1 MPQKSYKDFF
11 KRAPVGKY
19 SGSERLDPTKL
30 EEPDSDS
37 DYTRNMYL
45 EDLPS
50 DPDFQEEIQKTM
62 EEKLKAVQNFS
73 GIDPAL
79 LRIHAVGQSHI
90 DMAWRWRYEQTR
102 RKGIITFRKA
112 VYHAR
117 RFPDFRFALSE
128 PQLLDWIQQDNPGLF
143 EDIKETVAKGGIEL
157 VGGSWIEPD
166 CMMPSG
172 ESMCRTRLYGQR
184 YYHDH
189 YGILS
194 ETEWFTD
201 SFGYSWALPQILT
214 KSGARFFFTSKITW
228 NRQTVFPFVH
238 FWWQGPDGSRLL
250 TCNFNMGLGPLDQW
264 LRFEPGHHQIKKG
277 YTYEGDYTRDYY
289 DLEDFVA
296 PDELV
301 PAIGYFCGKGDGG
314 HGPTH
319 LEVATM
325 NEQVRTGFVKWSS
338 VKNYFEDIAQWQD
351 RLPIWRDELYLE
363 YHRGTFS
370 VHAEVKRHNR
380 LFENALVSAD
390 NLSSVL
396 TVFNAKYA
404 RPSILLEEMWKV
416 LLLNQF
422 HDVLPGSSIPEVYD
436 DIHDDW
442 DALDA
447 ACKWFYSDAG
457 KAIKVPAETNLF
469 LYNPTPA
476 KRKGRVFIP
485 AESLPEIIKARGNAQ
500 CALSLTSLGVE
511 RRAYIAQPIKGEPA
525 DWIDAKGPGWWA
537 VMDLEPYS
545 VTPFQAVE
553 TRIAAGSMVLGA
565 AGKTPYLDNGI
576 VRVELDPNTGGIKK
590 LTSTLVPN
598 VPNLVQGKQSNLHAA
613 FLDDYPNDHAW
624 NIKPEYWKYPIP
636 MRDDENVKI
645 ELIVQSSVLAT
656 LEISRT
662 LGEAKSKV
670 IQRVTLFAD
679 CPEVYLEWIADWQ
692 EPYRMVKV
700 VYDTATE
707 ADKCTADAAY
717 CAIARSTRPKARPD
731 WARYEKIMHKYADL
745 STPDNSWGIA
755 LLNEGKYAFDA
766 TGGQMRLTMLRSP
779 VYPGPA
785 PEAWVIKERKAREA
799 AGKGIVPKFSGM
811 GPFRCRYAL
820 LPHSGGALQNQDHS
834 LSPLVKERADE
845 FNAPVVAMPITTRGG
860 DIKADTVADGR
871 AWVVSSPANVQI
883 TTIKMNEWDRNS
895 HLILRVVESC
905 GVDVKGVAKIQLHP
919 VIAKKVKSAKA
930 VDILERPLPNNSV
943 SWDAKKGELTI
954 PLKHF
959 EIATIELVI

>member
-11 KRAPVGKY
+11 KRSPVGKY

-45 EDLPS
+45 EDLPN
-50 DPDFQEEIQKTM
+50 DPDFREEIRKTM
-62 EEKLKAVQNFS
+62 EERLKAIKLAS
-73 GIDPAL
+73 GIDPSTI
-79 LRIHAVGQSHI
+79 RIHAVGQSHI

-112 VYHAR
+112 VYHAN
-117 RFPDFRFALSE
+117 RFPDYRFALSE
-128 PQLLDWIQQDNPGLF
+128 PQLLAWIQEDNPGLF

-184 YYHDH
+184 YYQEH
-189 YGILS
+189 YGKLA

-201 SFGYSWALPQILT
+201 SFGYSWSLPQILA
-214 KSGARFFFTSKITW
+214 KSGAKYFFTSKITW

-264 LRFEPGHHQIKKG
+264 LRFEPGHHPIKKG

-289 DLEDFVA
+289 DLDDFVDS
-296 PDELV
+296 DEIIPV
-301 PAIGYFCGKGDGG
+301 IGYFNGKGDGG

-338 VKNYFEDIAQWQD
+338 VKNYFDDVAQWQD

-370 VHAEVKRHNR
+370 VHAEVKRLNR
-380 LFENALVSAD
+380 LFENALVCAD
-390 NLSSVL
+390 NLATVL
-396 TVFNAKYA
+396 ALFNPKYA
-404 RPSILLEEMWKV
+404 CPSVLLEEMWKV

-436 DIHDDW
+436 DIYDDW
-442 DALDA
+442 GALDT
-447 ACKWFYSDAG
+447 ACKWTYKDAS
-457 KAIKVPAETNLF
+457 KAINIPAETNLL
-469 LYNPTPA
+469 LYNPTSA
-476 KRKGRVFIP
+476 RRKGPVFIP
-485 AESLPEIIKARGNAQ
+485 AEVLPEIVKLQGSAAGD
-500 CALSLTSLGVE
+500 LELTSLG
-511 RRAYIAQPIKGEPA
+511 ANKLIFHAQGIKAEPTEWVDSRGA
-525 DWIDAKGPGWWA
+525 GWWA
-537 VMDLEPYS
+537 VVDLEPYS
-545 VTPFQAVE
+545 VTPVQAVIMKNDLPE
-553 TRIAAGSMVLGA
+553 TIAGA
-565 AGKTPYLDNGI
+565 AGEKPFLDNGI
-576 VRVELDPNTGGIKK
+576 VRVELDPSTGGITK
-590 LTSTLVPN
+590 LASKLVPQVQN
-598 VPNLVQGKQSNLHAA
+598 FVQGNQSNLHAA

-624 NIKPEYWKYPIP
+624 NIKPEYWKYPIA
-636 MRDDENVKI
+636 MRNDED
-645 ELIVQSSVLAT
+645 VQIQLVNQGNIFST
-656 LEISRT
+656 LEISRS
-662 LGEAKSKV
+662 LGEKRSKV

-692 EPYRMVKV
+692 EPYRMVKII
-700 VYDTATE
+700 YDTATD

-717 CAIARSTRPKARPD
+717 CAIVRSTRPKARPD

-745 STPDNSWGIA
+745 STPDNAWGIA

-766 TGGQMRLTMLRSP
+766 NGGQMRLTMLRSP
-779 VYPGPA
+779 VYPTPA
-785 PEAWVIKERKAREA
+785 PEAWVINERKKREKD
-799 AGKGIVPKFSGM
+799 GKGTVPKFSGI

-820 LPHSGGALQNQDHS
+820 LPHPGGALQTQDN
-834 LSPLVKERADE
+834 SPSRFVKDRADE
-845 FNAPVVAMPITTRGG
+845 FNAPVVVLQVTARVAGTKTDSI
-860 DIKADTVADGR
+860 ADGL
-871 AWVVSSPANVQI
+871 AWVKSSPDNVAV
-883 TTIKMNEWDRNS
+883 TTIKRNEWENNKN
-895 HLILRVVESC
+895 LILRVVETC
-905 GVDVKGVAKIQLHP
+905 GKDVEGVATIQLHAF
-919 VIAKKVKSAKA
+919 IAKKVKSARG
-930 VDILERPLPNNSV
+930 VDILERPLSENAV
-943 SWDAKKGELTI
+943 KWDVKKGLITI

-959 EIATIELVI
+959 EIATIELIL